1 MDDPVGFPTVD
12 DVKAWL
18 KVTDTIDD
26 VAISNGLMAA
36 QANMARRLAFPVTTD
51 GAAVV
56 DDDLFLGCLLRTAR
70 YLARRNSP
78 DGLVGFADFGPAR
91 VARVDADIETL
102 ERPYWKHAF
111 A

>member
-1 MDDPVGFPTVD
+1 MADPVGFPTVD

-18 KVTDTIDD
+18 KVADTIDD
-26 VAISNGLMAA
+26 VAIGNGLMAA
-36 QANMARRLAFPVTTD
+36 QANMARRLAFPVAGD
-51 GAAVV
+51 VEVV
-56 DDDLFLGCLLRTAR
+56 DDDLFLACLLRTAR